1 MEAIMKKLVLLSAL
15 ALGTAMAPQAMAC
28 DYGAHAANATPVVLA
43 CSGDNC
49 KGRQPESTAQ
59 ETAAP
64 TTLTTTE
71 APTPA
76 PATETN

>member
-43 CSGDNC
+43 CNGDNC
-49 KGRQPESTAQ
+49 KGRQSESTTQ

-64 TTLTTTE
+64 TTTTE

-76 PATETN
+76 PAAETN

>member
-1 MEAIMKKLVLLSAL
+1 MEAIMKKLIFLSAL

-43 CSGDNC
+43 CNGDNC
-49 KGRQPESTAQ
+49 KGRQSESTAQ

-64 TTLTTTE
+64 TTATE

-76 PATETN
+76 PTTETN